1 VGSRLPHCRNVQ
13 WQGGF
18 SRDLD
23 PEPDRASDRLD
34 WPAKSPGPEALEP
47 EHTPEHAAADD
58 DSEEGE
64 PFLVSG
70 GKGECGLFGPDKS
83 PLIVQPIEETD
94 DRGSVEARVPF
105 RVLRR
110 EGDKAD
116 EIRESQNSTPH
127 KRQYE
132 AIAEGLQRTDLWL
145 NCGQEETTH
154 EQHGVLLGEHRTYQP
169 GAQGAQ

>member
-1 VGSRLPHCRNVQ
+1 MGSRLPHCRDVQ

-110 EGDKAD
+110 EGVKLL
-116 EIRESQNSTPH
+116 IRRLLRDGLGSTLFPY
-127 KRQYE
+127 KF
-132 AIAEGLQRTDLWL
+132 LLP
-145 NCGQEETTH
+145 
-154 EQHGVLLGEHRTYQP
+154 VLLTLVF
-169 GAQGAQ
+169 